1 MFDVNGQKAVLSFS
15 ASVWRFSCVLV
26 LLIMMVPHDLGWAG
40 VEEDL
45 NSLRKDMAEMKKD
58 VAEIKALLKSAIKPR
73 PQLNTTATVNFSG
86 RPTQGQANA
95 PVTIVEFS
103 DYQCPFCQRYSTS
116 VYLTLKR
123 DYIETGKVRYVFRD
137 FPLKSIHPQAVKA
150 HEAAH
155 CAGEHGRYWEMHDLL
170 FTKQKALA
178 VPSLKQYAQSIGIQP
193 DAFADC
199 LDSGRYAEEIDKD
212 IAAGTKAG
220 VRGTPSFIIG
230 RSGSGGTVTGKVVR
244 GAQPLATF
252 QRVIQEAEKPPTP
265 KEKTAPSTH

>member
-1 MFDVNGQKAVLSFS
+1 MLGVNTQNVALSNS
-15 ASVWRFSCVLV
+15 SSVRSLACALV

-45 NSLRKDMAEMKKD
+45 NLLRKDMAEMKKD

-73 PQLNTTATVNFSG
+73 PQLNTTATVNFAG

-103 DYQCPFCQRYSTS
+103 DYQCPFCQRYWTS
-116 VYLTLKR
+116 VYRTIKR

-155 CAGEHGRYWEMHDLL
+155 CAGEHGQYWEMHDLL
-170 FTKQKALA
+170 FTKQKELA
-178 VPSLKQYAQSIGIQP
+178 VPSLKQYAQTMGIQAE
-193 DAFADC
+193 AFADC
-199 LDSGRYAEEIDKD
+199 LESGRYASDIDQD

-230 RSGSGGTVTGKVVR
+230 RSGSGDTITGTVVR

-252 QRVIQEAEKPPTP
+252 QRVIQEAKNPPAP
-265 KEKTAPSTH
+265 KGKKAQAAH